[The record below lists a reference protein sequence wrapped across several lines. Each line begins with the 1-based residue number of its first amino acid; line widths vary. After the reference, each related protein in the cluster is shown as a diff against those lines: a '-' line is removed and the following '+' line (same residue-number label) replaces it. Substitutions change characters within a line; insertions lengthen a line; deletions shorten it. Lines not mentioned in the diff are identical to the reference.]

1 MQEVEQV
8 VEEAESGAISRSIDR
23 RLVGGLHHFEVP
35 RGELV
40 PEETIHFHE
49 GFGDAVFREQVG
61 NGGSTL
67 AELCGEP
74 LRGLLRSG
82 GLREIFVHLPSL
94 NQAESVPN
102 LVAEIT
108 TLLTKRF
115 VEEDVVAGRCGKH
128 HAHAHTVCAKLV
140 DEIEGVGGVA
150 QRLRHFATQLVTN
163 DTGEVDI
170 LERHLTGV
178 LIASHNHAR
187 HPEENNIRAGYEVA
201 GGVIVLELGIVGMID
216 AVEQRNGPKPRREP
230 GVECIFV
237 LTQIR
242 KLQVLSTGLLACQLQ
257 SGFCG
262 FGHHKLFLFSVGGT
276 DIVGRNA
283 MSPPQLTADAPVLD
297 VAKPVLI
304 GVFVLCGIETNL
316 VVHHG
321 RQGEIGKVLH
331 AEIPLHA
338 KTGFNGSICVTFRI
352 THFIVIVFHFLKQAC
367 GFKIL
372 GNLFTHGHT
381 ILTDVH
387 SCGFRE
393 RSVGIEDINR
403 FEIVLF
409 AEHIVVRIVGG
420 RDFQTA
426 GTEFDIDIAVF
437 NDRNHTIH
445 EGDAHLLSLQPTIL
459 RILGV
464 NAHGRVAHNGFGARG
479 CDNGIATFLVTMD
492 DFALNSRCGTVISL
506 NIILEVV
513 EFAFLLA
520 IDHLFVGECGLRL
533 GIPVDHT
540 EATIDQPF
548 VEEINK
554 DFDHAFAARFVH
566 REGGAIPIARS
577 TELTKLLE
585 NDAAVLFCPIPGV
598 GKELFARQITLAN
611 ALFRQF
617 IDHFGFSR
625 DRSVVSAGHPA
636 SILAFHASTTHENIL
651 NRVVQNMSHV
661 QNTSN
666 IGGRNDNRVRP
677 ALVGLRTEKFMV
689 GPVSIPLTFHCLGG
703 VFRG

>member
-1 MQEVEQV
+1 
-8 VEEAESGAISRSIDR
+8 
-23 RLVGGLHHFEVP
+23 
-35 RGELV
+35 
-40 PEETIHFHE
+40 
-49 GFGDAVFREQVG
+49 
-61 NGGSTL
+61 
-67 AELCGEP
+67 
-74 LRGLLRSG
+74 
-82 GLREIFVHLPSL
+82 
-94 NQAESVPN
+94 
-102 LVAEIT
+102 
-108 TLLTKRF
+108 
-115 VEEDVVAGRCGKH
+115 
-128 HAHAHTVCAKLV
+128 
-140 DEIEGVGGVA
+140 
-150 QRLRHFATQLVTN
+150 
-163 DTGEVDI
+163 
-170 LERHLTGV
+170 
-178 LIASHNHAR
+178 
-187 HPEENNIRAGYEVA
+187 
-201 GGVIVLELGIVGMID
+201 
-216 AVEQRNGPKPRREP
+216 
-230 GVECIFV
+230 
-237 LTQIR
+237 
-242 KLQVLSTGLLACQLQ
+242 
-257 SGFCG
+257 
-262 FGHHKLFLFSVGGT
+262 
-276 DIVGRNA
+276 

-304 GVFVLCGIETNL
+304 GVFVLCRIETNL

-338 KTGFNGSICVTFRI
+338 KTGFNGSISVTFRI
-352 THFIVIVFHFLKQAC
+352 TYFIVVVFHLFKKAC

-393 RSVGIEDINR
+393 RSVGIEDINH
-403 FEIVLF
+403 FKIVLF
-409 AEHIVVRIVGG
+409 AKHVVVRVVS
-420 RDFQTA
+420 RRYFQTA

-445 EGDAHLLSLQPTIL
+445 KGDAHLLSLQPTVL

-464 NAHGRVAHNGFGARG
+464 NAHARVAHNGFGARG

-506 NIILEVV
+506 NIIFEVV

-540 EATIDQPF
+540 EATINQAL

-566 REGGAIPIARS
+566 REGGAIPIAGG
-577 TELTKLLE
+577 TQLAKLLE
-585 NDAAVLFCPIPGV
+585 NDATVLFCPVPGV
-598 GKELFARQITLAN
+598 AQEFFASEVTFAD
-611 ALFRQF
+611 ALLCQLV
-617 IDHFGFSR
+617 DDFGFRR
-625 DRSVVSAGHPA
+625 DRGVIRPGNPA
-636 SILAFHASTTHENIL
+636 SILTFHAGTTHENIL

-661 QNTSN
+661 QNAGN

-677 ALVGLRTEKFMV
+677 APVGLRTEKFMV